1 MMRGMVLLHY
11 GMMVVLFAVCWQ
23 LFYRHAAAGSVF
35 GAVDISVYA
44 FYAVSLGMLSR
55 IYGAYR
61 VGLAHVG
68 ELLYGQVLANLI
80 SLAITY
86 ILACALARKVL
97 NPLAG
102 FGCAAVQALFNAGW
116 TVAANQLY
124 FSFAQAQADGGD
136 LPGRERSAQAEGDP
150 ILCRAVAGG
159 AKRAVD
165 GGQRTRPAA
174 RGSGE

>member
-1 MMRGMVLLHY
+1 MRAIRKPLMMRGMVLLHY

-44 FYAVSLGMLSR
+44 FYAVSLVMLSR

-61 VGLAHVG
+61 MGLAHVG
-68 ELLYGQVLANLI
+68 ELLYGQALANLI

-86 ILACALARKVL
+86 ILACALARKLL

-102 FGCAAVQALFNAGW
+102 FGCAAVQALFSAGW
-116 TVAANQLY
+116 TISA
-124 FSFAQAQADGGD
+124 
-136 LPGRERSAQAEGDP
+136 GRERPAQAGGDT
-150 ILCRAVAGG
+150 LFCRALERG
-159 AKRAVD
+159 AHRAV
-165 GGQRTRPAA
+165 G
-174 RGSGE
+174 RGKRSRSALQEGKAGRSEL